1 MISNS
6 TRLLERSRSAISDVH
21 PIADR
26 TVSTAVRY
34 YARVR
39 IKQAKALASIR
50 YDAPIDPRRL
60 YAVDPNEIERTVS
73 WTRISP
79 DRKGDEHP
87 RFQRPKYR
95 LAGRV
100 FGGEWDRIER
110 YVADSTINRSFR
122 RHFEDGVRWEETQF
136 YDETLAAIDAGETL
150 WDCRS
155 RSDLDQR
162 CAQLDRIYERIAAD
176 GYKTQNE
183 LHELGDP
190 NISENQL
197 YRTIWCEI
205 GVHIGRDGE
214 FVFQDGRNRLAIA
227 RVLGVE
233 SVPVVI
239 LVRHKQWQ
247 RTRDR
252 VARGELKRSTLP
264 ERLRDHP
271 DLSDLF

>member
-6 TRLLERSRSAISDVH
+6 TRLLSRWRSAISDLH
-21 PIADR
+21 PIVDR
-26 TVSTAVRY
+26 TVSTAVPY
-34 YARVR
+34 YAMVRV
-39 IKQAKALASIR
+39 KQAKAFASIR

-73 WTRISP
+73 WTQIST

-110 YVADSTINRSFR
+110 YVADSTIYRSLR

-136 YDETLAAIDAGETL
+136 YDETLAAIDAGQTP

-183 LHELGDP
+183 LYELDDP
-190 NISENQL
+190 NTSEHQFH
-197 YRTIWCEI
+197 RMIWCEI
-205 GVHIGRDGE
+205 GVHVGRDGE
-214 FVFQDGRNRLAIA
+214 SVLQDGRNRLAIA
-227 RVLGVE
+227 QILGLE

-239 LVRHKQWQ
+239 LVRHEQWQ

-252 VARGELKRSTLP
+252 VASGELERSTLP
-264 ERLRDHP
+264 EQLRDHP
-271 DLSDLF
+271 DLSNLF